1 MTIFPSPPSPHP
13 LPPLGLS
20 VTETVLETNLN
31 SLFVPLSTYPVI
43 GSHLLLFRKDWVS
56 VGGPPSVLCILEDV
70 CAPASSGAPLP
81 CSDHGSLKAGSNQG
95 SGQGGGVAV
104 QGRHLSGFN
113 DFPRPSFLHLGCS
126 EERQC
131 VALYYL
137 PEVAKQGVL
146 GSASLPDGFDLKDAY
161 FHVKV
166 NQRFWRFLQFRW
178 RGRLYEYLVLP
189 FGLCLAPLVF
199 THMTKPLQA
208 FLHTKRVR
216 CIFYLDNILIIG
228 SLKEECLANLKMT
241 LCLLT
246 KVVFVVTYK
255 KLSLVLV
262 QHFPF
267 LGFN

>member
-1 MTIFPSPPSPHP
+1 M
-13 LPPLGLS
+13 
-20 VTETVLETNLN
+20 
-31 SLFVPLSTYPVI
+31 
-43 GSHLLLFRKDWVS
+43 
-56 VGGPPSVLCILEDV
+56 
-70 CAPASSGAPLP
+70 
-81 CSDHGSLKAGSNQG
+81 
-95 SGQGGGVAV
+95 
-104 QGRHLSGFN
+104 
-113 DFPRPSFLHLGCS
+113 
-126 EERQC
+126 
-131 VALYYL
+131 
-137 PEVAKQGVL
+137 
-146 GSASLPDGFDLKDAY
+146 KDAY

-178 RGRLYEYLVLP
+178 QGRLYEYLVLP

-208 FLHTKRVR
+208 FLHTERVR